1 MFSTLLNSSD
11 QQGHN
16 IYDPSQSS
24 TYQDQSGSTWSIQY
38 ADGSGASGTCGT
50 DDVTVGGTSVQGQ
63 VIELANQVS
72 SSFVSGAGDGLLGL
86 AFSSINT
93 VQPQPAQT
101 FFDNAQS
108 GLDKP
113 LFAAYLPKDTD
124 GAYDFGA
131 TDSSKFTGSLVY
143 TDVDSS
149 NGFWEYPST
158 SFKVGSTS
166 GSMSGF
172 TGITDTGTTL
182 VLMSDDAVTAYYK
195 QVSSAS
201 NSQTDGGYVF
211 DCTETLPDISFA
223 IGDNMATIPGSLIN
237 FSSASASGSCFGG
250 VQSVGSGSQN
260 IYGDV
265 FLNANYG
272 VFDASGPSFGFAT
285 STGPTS

>member
-1 MFSTLLNSSD
+1 V
-11 QQGHN
+11 
-16 IYDPSQSS
+16 
-24 TYQDQSGSTWSIQY
+24 GSTK
-38 ADGSGASGTCGT
+38 
-50 DDVTVGGTSVQGQ
+50 VTGQ
-63 VIELANQVS
+63 VVELATQVS

-93 VQPQPAQT
+93 VQPTPAKT

-113 LFAAYLPKDTD
+113 IFAAYLPKDTD
-124 GAYDFGA
+124 GAYDFGS
-131 TDSSKFTGSLVY
+131 TDSAKFTGTLQY

-166 GSMSGF
+166 GQMSGF

-182 VLMSDDAVTAYYK
+182 VLMSDAAVTAYYK
-195 QVSSAS
+195 QVSGSS
-201 NSQTDGGYVF
+201 SSQTDGGYIF
-211 DCTETLPDISFA
+211 DCSTTLPDLSFA
-223 IGDNMATIPGSLIN
+223 VGDNTATIPGSLIN
-237 FSSASASGSCFGG
+237 FAAASESGKCFGG
-250 VQSVGSGSQN
+250 VQSVGQGTQN